1 MLSRIFV
8 LPPGRLPVAFEFT
21 PLPVVV
27 PALGAPVVAPP
38 VVPAAPPPP
47 LAPPAAPLLAP
58 PAPPPPAP
66 PPPPPPPPPCANAA
80 ELMATA
86 ANSVRA
92 NIFLIDMLVFML
104 VCRS

>member
-1 MLSRIFV
+1 
-8 LPPGRLPVAFEFT
+8 
-21 PLPVVV
+21 

-38 VVPAAPPPP
+38 VVPAAPPAP

-66 PPPPPPPPPCANAA
+66 PPPPPPPCANAA
-80 ELMATA
+80 ELTAIA

-92 NIFLIDMLVFML
+92 NIFLIDMPVSML
-104 VCRS
+104 GYVYENRQHADCSGWANGTPVRLARP